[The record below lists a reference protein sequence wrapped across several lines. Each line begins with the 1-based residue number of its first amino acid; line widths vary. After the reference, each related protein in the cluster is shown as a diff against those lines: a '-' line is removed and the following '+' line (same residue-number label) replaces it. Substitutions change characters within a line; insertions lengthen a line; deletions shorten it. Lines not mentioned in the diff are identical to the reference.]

1 MTRKQATIAVRSGL
15 NDDEQYGCVVPPIHL
30 SSTYNFTGFNEPRAH
45 DYSRRGNPTRDVVQR
60 ALAELEGGAGAVLT
74 NTGMSAILLVTTVF
88 LKPGDLLVA
97 PHDCYGGS
105 YRLFDSL
112 AKRGCYRV
120 QFVDQSDEQALRAA
134 LAEKPKLVL
143 VESPSN
149 PLLRVVD
156 IAKICGLAREAG
168 AISVVDNTFLSP
180 ALQNP
185 LALGADLVLHSC
197 TKYLNGHSDVVA
209 GVVIAKDP
217 TTVTE
222 LAWWANNI
230 GVTGSAFDSYLL
242 LRGLRTLSPRMEVA
256 QRNAPAIVEYLKTQ
270 PLVKKLYHPSLPE
283 NQGHEIA
290 ARQQKGF
297 GAMLSFE
304 LDGDE
309 QTLRRF
315 LSGLSLFTL
324 AESLGGVESLISH
337 AATMTHAGMA
347 PEARAAA
354 GISETLLRI
363 STGIEDG
370 EDLIADL
377 GKWLPGSKR
386 GIKMSV
392 IAQAGAKGR
401 QLHKFGGSS
410 LADAK
415 CYLRVAGIMKEYSQ
429 AGDMMVVSA
438 AGSTTNQ
445 LISWLKLSQSDR
457 LAAHQVQQSLR
468 RYHTELIGGLLEPA
482 AADTLIAAFIH
493 DLERLAGLLDGGVSE
508 AVYAEVVGHGEVWSA
523 RLMAAVLNQLGMEA
537 ALAGRARVPARG
549 TRRAAA
555 GG

>member
-30 SSTYNFTGFNEPRAH
+30 SSTYNFLDFNEPRAH

-74 NTGMSAILLVTTVF
+74 NTGMSAIHLVTTVF

-112 AKRGCYRV
+112 SKRGAYRV
-120 QFVDQSDEQALRAA
+120 KFVDQGDQAALAAA

-156 IAKICGLAREAG
+156 IAAICQAAREAG

-185 LALGADLVLHSC
+185 LALGADLVVHSC

-209 GVVIAKDP
+209 GAVIAKDP
-217 TTVTE
+217 AVATD

-230 GVTGSAFDSYLL
+230 GVTGAAFDSYLL
-242 LRGLRTLSPRMEVA
+242 LRGLRTLAPRIAAA
-256 QRNAPAIVEYLKTQ
+256 QRNALAIVEYLRQQ

-283 NQGHEIA
+283 NAGHEFA
-290 ARQQKGF
+290 VRQQRGF

-304 LDGDE
+304 IDADE
-309 QTLRRF
+309 ARLRRF
-315 LSGLSLFTL
+315 LKALQLFTL

-337 AATMTHAGMA
+337 TATMTHAGMSA
-347 PEARAAA
+347 EARAAA

-363 STGIEDG
+363 SVGIEDH

-377 GKWLPGSKR
+377 DNAFR
-386 GIKMSV
+386 
-392 IAQAGAKGR
+392 
-401 QLHKFGGSS
+401 
-410 LADAK
+410 
-415 CYLRVAGIMKEYSQ
+415 
-429 AGDMMVVSA
+429 
-438 AGSTTNQ
+438 
-445 LISWLKLSQSDR
+445 
-457 LAAHQVQQSLR
+457 
-468 RYHTELIGGLLEPA
+468 
-482 AADTLIAAFIH
+482 IAA
-493 DLERLAGLLDGGVSE
+493 EG
-508 AVYAEVVGHGEVWSA
+508 
-523 RLMAAVLNQLGMEA
+523 
-537 ALAGRARVPARG
+537 
-549 TRRAAA
+549 
-555 GG
+555 

>member
-30 SSTYNFTGFNEPRAH
+30 SSTYNFTDFNQPRAH

-60 ALAELEGGAGAVLT
+60 ALAELEGGAGAVMT
-74 NTGMSAILLVTTVF
+74 NTGMSAIHLVCTLF

-105 YRLFDSL
+105 YRLFDSQS
-112 AKRGCYRV
+112 KRGAYRV
-120 QFVDQSDEQALRAA
+120 KFVDQSDVAALQAA

-156 IAKICGLAREAG
+156 IAAICEAARAAG
-168 AISVVDNTFLSP
+168 AVSVVDNTFLSP

-209 GVVIAKDP
+209 GAVIAKEAA
-217 TTVTE
+217 VATE

-242 LRGLRTLSPRMEVA
+242 LRGMRTLGPRMAAA
-256 QRNAPAIVEYLKTQ
+256 QRNALALVDYLQQQ
-270 PLVKKLYHPSLPE
+270 PLVKKLYHPSLPQ
-283 NQGHEIA
+283 NPGHQHA
-290 ARQQKGF
+290 ARQQRGF

-309 QTLRRF
+309 ARLRRF
-315 LSGLSLFTL
+315 LNALELFTL

-337 AATMTHAGMA
+337 TATMTHAGMSA
-347 PEARAAA
+347 EARAAA
-354 GISETLLRI
+354 GISDTLLRI
-363 STGIEDG
+363 SVGIEDH

-377 GKWLPGSKR
+377 DN
-386 GIKMSV
+386 
-392 IAQAGAKGR
+392 A
-401 QLHKFGGSS
+401 F
-410 LADAK
+410 
-415 CYLRVAGIMKEYSQ
+415 RVA
-429 AGDMMVVSA
+429 
-438 AGSTTNQ
+438 
-445 LISWLKLSQSDR
+445 
-457 LAAHQVQQSLR
+457 
-468 RYHTELIGGLLEPA
+468 
-482 AADTLIAAFIH
+482 
-493 DLERLAGLLDGGVSE
+493 
-508 AVYAEVVGHGEVWSA
+508 AED
-523 RLMAAVLNQLGMEA
+523 
-537 ALAGRARVPARG
+537 
-549 TRRAAA
+549 
-555 GG
+555 

>member
-30 SSTYNFTGFNEPRAH
+30 SSTYNFTGFNQPRVH

-60 ALAELEGGAGAVLT
+60 ALAELEGGAGAVMT
-74 NTGMSAILLVTTVF
+74 SSGMSAIMLVCTVF
-88 LKPGDLLVA
+88 LRPGDLLVA

-112 AKRGCYRV
+112 SKRGAFRV
-120 QFVDQSDEQALRAA
+120 KFVDQSDTDALNAA

-156 IAKICGLAREAG
+156 IAAICQAARDAG
-168 AISVVDNTFLSP
+168 AVSVVDNTFLSP
-180 ALQNP
+180 ALQKP
-185 LALGADLVLHSC
+185 LELGADLVVHSC

-209 GVVIAKDP
+209 GTVIAKDAD
-217 TTVTE
+217 TVTE

-230 GVTGSAFDSYLL
+230 GVTGAAFDSYLL
-242 LRGLRTLSPRMEVA
+242 LRGLRTLSPRMATA
-256 QRNAPAIVEYLKTQ
+256 QRNAQQVVEFLQTQ
-270 PLVKKLYHPSLPE
+270 PLVKALYHPSLP
-283 NQGHEIA
+283 NNPGHDIA
-290 ARQQKGF
+290 RRQQSGF

-309 QTLRRF
+309 DTLRRF
-315 LSGLSLFTL
+315 LASLELFTL

-370 EDLIADL
+370 DDLVADL
-377 GKWLPGSKR
+377 
-386 GIKMSV
+386 
-392 IAQAGAKGR
+392 
-401 QLHKFGGSS
+401 
-410 LADAK
+410 
-415 CYLRVAGIMKEYSQ
+415 
-429 AGDMMVVSA
+429 
-438 AGSTTNQ
+438 
-445 LISWLKLSQSDR
+445 DR
-457 LAAHQVQQSLR
+457 AFQ
-468 RYHTELIGGLLEPA
+468 A
-482 AADTLIAAFIH
+482 AAK
-493 DLERLAGLLDGGVSE
+493 R
-508 AVYAEVVGHGEVWSA
+508 
-523 RLMAAVLNQLGMEA
+523 
-537 ALAGRARVPARG
+537 
-549 TRRAAA
+549 
-555 GG
+555 

>member
-30 SSTYNFTGFNEPRAH
+30 SSTYNFTDFNEPRAH

-60 ALAELEGGAGAVLT
+60 ALAELEGGAGAVMT
-74 NTGMSAILLVTTVF
+74 NTGMSAIHLVCTVF

-112 AKRGCYRV
+112 SKRGAYRV
-120 QFVDQSDEQALRAA
+120 KFVDQGDEAALQAA

-143 VESPSN
+143 IESPSN

-156 IAKICGLAREAG
+156 IASITQAAAEAG

-185 LALGADLVLHSC
+185 LALGADLVIHSC

-209 GVVIAKDP
+209 GAVVAKDP
-217 TTVTE
+217 QHVTE

-230 GVTGSAFDSYLL
+230 GVTGGAFDSYLL
-242 LRGLRTLSPRMEVA
+242 LRGMRTLAPRMAAA
-256 QRNAPAIVEYLKTQ
+256 QRNALAIVDYLKQQ

-283 NQGHEIA
+283 NAGHQFA
-290 ARQQKGF
+290 VRQQKGF

-304 LDGDE
+304 LNGDE
-309 QTLRRF
+309 ATLRRF
-315 LSGLSLFTL
+315 LKALELFTL

-337 AATMTHAGMA
+337 TATMTHAGMSA
-347 PEARAAA
+347 EARVAA

-363 STGIEDG
+363 SVGIEDH

-377 GKWLPGSKR
+377 DNAFR
-386 GIKMSV
+386 
-392 IAQAGAKGR
+392 
-401 QLHKFGGSS
+401 
-410 LADAK
+410 
-415 CYLRVAGIMKEYSQ
+415 
-429 AGDMMVVSA
+429 
-438 AGSTTNQ
+438 
-445 LISWLKLSQSDR
+445 
-457 LAAHQVQQSLR
+457 
-468 RYHTELIGGLLEPA
+468 
-482 AADTLIAAFIH
+482 IAAK
-493 DLERLAGLLDGGVSE
+493 R
-508 AVYAEVVGHGEVWSA
+508 
-523 RLMAAVLNQLGMEA
+523 
-537 ALAGRARVPARG
+537 
-549 TRRAAA
+549 
-555 GG
+555 

>member
-30 SSTYNFTGFNEPRAH
+30 SSTYNFTGFNQPRVH

-60 ALAELEGGAGAVLT
+60 ALAELEGGAGAVMT
-74 NTGMSAILLVTTVF
+74 SSGMSAIMLVCTVF
-88 LKPGDLLVA
+88 LRPGDLLVA

-112 AKRGCYRV
+112 SKRGAFRV
-120 QFVDQSDEQALRAA
+120 TFVDQSDTDALNAV

-156 IAKICGLAREAG
+156 IAAICQAAREAG
-168 AISVVDNTFLSP
+168 AVSVVDNTFLSP
-180 ALQNP
+180 ALQKP
-185 LALGADLVLHSC
+185 LELGADLVVHSC

-209 GVVIAKDP
+209 GAVIAKDAE
-217 TTVTE
+217 TITE

-230 GVTGSAFDSYLL
+230 GVTGAAFDSYLL
-242 LRGLRTLSPRMEVA
+242 LRGLRTLSPRMAAA
-256 QRNAPAIVEYLKTQ
+256 QRNAQQVVEFLQTQ
-270 PLVKKLYHPSLPE
+270 PLVKALYHPSLP
-283 NQGHEIA
+283 NNPGHDIA
-290 ARQQKGF
+290 RRQQSGF

-309 QTLRRF
+309 DTLRRF
-315 LSGLSLFTL
+315 LASLELFTL

-370 EDLIADL
+370 DDLVADL
-377 GKWLPGSKR
+377 
-386 GIKMSV
+386 
-392 IAQAGAKGR
+392 
-401 QLHKFGGSS
+401 
-410 LADAK
+410 
-415 CYLRVAGIMKEYSQ
+415 
-429 AGDMMVVSA
+429 
-438 AGSTTNQ
+438 
-445 LISWLKLSQSDR
+445 DR
-457 LAAHQVQQSLR
+457 AFQ
-468 RYHTELIGGLLEPA
+468 A
-482 AADTLIAAFIH
+482 AAK
-493 DLERLAGLLDGGVSE
+493 R
-508 AVYAEVVGHGEVWSA
+508 
-523 RLMAAVLNQLGMEA
+523 
-537 ALAGRARVPARG
+537 
-549 TRRAAA
+549 
-555 GG
+555 

>member
-30 SSTYNFTGFNEPRAH
+30 SSTYNFTGFNQPRAH

-60 ALAELEGGAGAVLT
+60 ALAELEGGAGAVMT
-74 NTGMSAILLVTTVF
+74 SSGMSAIMLVCTVF
-88 LKPGDLLVA
+88 LRPGDLLVA

-112 AKRGCYRV
+112 SKRGAFRV
-120 QFVDQSDEQALRAA
+120 KFVDQSDTDALNAA

-156 IAKICGLAREAG
+156 IAAICQAAREADVV
-168 AISVVDNTFLSP
+168 SVVDNTFLSP
-180 ALQNP
+180 ALQKP
-185 LALGADLVLHSC
+185 LELGADLVVHSC

-209 GVVIAKDP
+209 GAVIARDAD
-217 TTVTE
+217 TIIE

-230 GVTGSAFDSYLL
+230 GVTGAAFDSYLL
-242 LRGLRTLSPRMEVA
+242 LRGLRTLAPRMAAA
-256 QRNAPAIVEYLKTQ
+256 QRNAQQIVEFLQTQ
-270 PLVKKLYHPSLPE
+270 PLVKALYHPSLP
-283 NQGHEIA
+283 NNPGHDIA
-290 ARQQKGF
+290 RRQQSGF

-309 QTLRRF
+309 DTLRRF
-315 LSGLSLFTL
+315 LASLELFTL

-370 EDLIADL
+370 DDLVADL
-377 GKWLPGSKR
+377 
-386 GIKMSV
+386 
-392 IAQAGAKGR
+392 
-401 QLHKFGGSS
+401 
-410 LADAK
+410 
-415 CYLRVAGIMKEYSQ
+415 
-429 AGDMMVVSA
+429 
-438 AGSTTNQ
+438 
-445 LISWLKLSQSDR
+445 DR
-457 LAAHQVQQSLR
+457 AFQ
-468 RYHTELIGGLLEPA
+468 A
-482 AADTLIAAFIH
+482 AAK
-493 DLERLAGLLDGGVSE
+493 R
-508 AVYAEVVGHGEVWSA
+508 
-523 RLMAAVLNQLGMEA
+523 
-537 ALAGRARVPARG
+537 
-549 TRRAAA
+549 
-555 GG
+555 